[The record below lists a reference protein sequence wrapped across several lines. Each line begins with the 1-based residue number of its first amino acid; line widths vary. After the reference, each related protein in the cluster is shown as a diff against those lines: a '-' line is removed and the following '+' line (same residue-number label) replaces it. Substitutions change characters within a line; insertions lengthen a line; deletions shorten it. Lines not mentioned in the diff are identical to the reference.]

1 MNRDEIIEKIN
12 RNLTEVN
19 KNKLLSILNYSN
31 QMNYKKNG

>member
-19 KNKLLSILNYSN
+19 KSKLLSILNYSN
-31 QMNYKKNG
+31 QMNYKENG